1 MAVTQSRTANRHKI
15 AVDHVKQSD
24 TSAES
29 DHDVPDNSYHRKKQ
43 MSASIF
49 QYFVEADVSKQADMQ
64 VNVCLQLQKTWHC
77 HIVQDPQL
85 KLDDLDDALL
95 YAQGDV
101 LCIVKKYGQLFR
113 SSVSLHNNRTV
124 GITICR
130 DYKYW
135 AVYALHVEHV

>member
-64 VNVCLQLQKTWHC
+64 VNVCLQLQKT
-77 HIVQDPQL
+77 
-85 KLDDLDDALL
+85 
-95 YAQGDV
+95 
-101 LCIVKKYGQLFR
+101 
-113 SSVSLHNNRTV
+113 
-124 GITICR
+124 
-130 DYKYW
+130 
-135 AVYALHVEHV
+135 